1 MVTDSIL
8 SVVLW
13 LLCNFSITPGEGGE
27 KRFGQAVQRR
37 AGPVEWRG

>member
-1 MVTDSIL
+1 MSIKRKEKG
-8 SVVLW
+8 
-13 LLCNFSITPGEGGE
+13 NFSITPGEGGE